1 MQMELISPLLRND
14 FREFCVTNF
23 VLRQIRDIFDMAGV
37 KQGILSPTRMIS
49 GQRRT
54 LVEEYYASINWNSKE
69 DTDRFLKG
77 LEYAFA
83 QSYLTNE
90 AKKTLREWFQ
100 REGLLI
106 DGIHLYR
113 KSEPLPHKLDHS
125 VNVSTLAAL
134 KAELLGLDQLESH
147 QRGFAFEKFLIHF
160 FKAYG
165 LSPQGSFRLVGE
177 QIDGSIQF
185 NADTYLLEAKW
196 HKEPISQ
203 NDLLVFREKVESK
216 STWARGLF
224 VSNSV
229 FSADALT
236 AFARGRATNMIG
248 LTGQDLYFILEGEM
262 SLPEALSQKARRA
275 AETGEFYVS
284 VLELTRG

>member
-1 MQMELISPLLRND
+1 MELISPLLRND

-23 VLRQIRDIFDMAGV
+23 VLRQIRDIFEMAGV
-37 KQGILSPTRMIS
+37 KQGKLSASRVIS

-54 LVEEYYASINWNSKE
+54 LVEEYYASVNWNSKE
-69 DTDRFLKG
+69 DTNRFLKV

-90 AKKTLREWFQ
+90 ARKTLREWFQ

-113 KSEPLPHKLDHS
+113 KTESLPQKPSHS
-125 VNVSTLAAL
+125 VNTSTLTAL
-134 KAELLGLDQLESH
+134 RGELLGLEQLEPH
-147 QRGFAFEKFLIHF
+147 QRGLAFEKFLIHF
-160 FKAYG
+160 FEAYG
-165 LSPQGSFRLVGE
+165 LSPQGSFRLTGE
-177 QIDGSIQF
+177 QIDGSLQF
-185 NADTYLLEAKW
+185 NSDTYLLEAKW
-196 HKEPISQ
+196 HKEPTSQ
-203 NDLLVFREKVESK
+203 NDLLAFREKVESK

-224 VSNSV
+224 VSNSG
-229 FSADALT
+229 FSTEALK
-236 AFARGRATNMIG
+236 AFARGRATNIIG
-248 LTGQDLYFILEGEM
+248 LTGQDLYFILEGEI
-262 SLPEALSQKARRA
+262 SLPEALLQKARKA